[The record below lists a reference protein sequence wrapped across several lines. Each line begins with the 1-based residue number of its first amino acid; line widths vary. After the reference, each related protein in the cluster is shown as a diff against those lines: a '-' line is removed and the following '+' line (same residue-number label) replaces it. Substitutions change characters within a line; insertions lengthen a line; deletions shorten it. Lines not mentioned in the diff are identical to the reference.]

1 MKIKWIH
8 WRRLPNAAGC
18 AWSLTNLVYGVPAF
32 LDDLTPTEKQGVMK
46 YIVKHREMFDI
57 KEHQKMLITIVWIL
71 PEEKRL
77 FNMYLEVLYIDVTS
91 DTNKEKRPLFTIT
104 GRTALGTM
112 FTLMR
117 AYLPNQ
123 TAWMF
128 RWLFSVVF
136 VNSFPQGTLKRKRP
150 I

>member
-1 MKIKWIH
+1 
-8 WRRLPNAAGC
+8 
-18 AWSLTNLVYGVPAF
+18 
-32 LDDLTPTEKQGVMK
+32 
-46 YIVKHREMFDI
+46 
-57 KEHQKMLITIVWIL
+57 MLIAVVWIL

-77 FNMYLEVLYIDVTS
+77 FNMYPEVLYIDVTS

-112 FTLMR
+112 FTLTR

-136 VNSFPQGTLKRKRP
+136 VSSFLQGYVDDFIYFSTDPDVEKEFEKRLK
-150 I
+150 